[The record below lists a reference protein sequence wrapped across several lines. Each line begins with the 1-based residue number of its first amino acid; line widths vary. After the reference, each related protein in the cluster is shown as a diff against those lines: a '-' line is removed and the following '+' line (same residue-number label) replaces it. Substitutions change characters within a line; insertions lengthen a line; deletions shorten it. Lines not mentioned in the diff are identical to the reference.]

1 MRTMNSISQIK
12 VPPLMTRSHE
22 IASVVRD
29 EILRGQFRPGE
40 RLPSERDLAARFGA
54 SRGAVREALSQ
65 IEQLRLIDIQPGG
78 ARIKEVNDASIAVL
92 GPLLGMG
99 SIPDADLVDQF
110 LDTFSVLARFTATR
124 AIPKLSEA
132 QRIDLLT
139 QLDSMADD
147 LDSVESLQPKMRAF
161 LMTLGGIADNLV
173 VRLISNDLQAQFVE
187 RMLQLHPRPS
197 LKPES
202 LRELVA
208 GMRLGVQ
215 NGDGEAVASALDVHF
230 LSMRALVAQA
240 LASA

>member
-1 MRTMNSISQIK
+1 
-12 VPPLMTRSHE
+12 MTRSHE
-22 IASVVRD
+22 IAGVLRD

-92 GPLLGMG
+92 GPLLGLG
-99 SIPDADLVDQF
+99 SVPDAGLVDQF
-110 LDTFSVLARFTATR
+110 LDTFSALARFTATR
-124 AIPKLSEA
+124 AIPLITEM
-132 QRIDLLT
+132 QRTDLLA
-139 QLDSMADD
+139 QLDAMTDD
-147 LDSVESLQPKMRAF
+147 FGSVESLQPKMRAF
-161 LMTLGGIADNLV
+161 LLTLDRIADNLV

-187 RMLQLHPRPS
+187 RMLLLHPRPS

-202 LRELVA
+202 LQALVS
-208 GMRLGVQ
+208 GMRLGVE
-215 NGDGEAVASALDVHF
+215 NGDGEGVAAALDIHF

>member
-1 MRTMNSISQIK
+1 MNSITPIT
-12 VPPLMTRSHE
+12 VPPTMTRSHE
-22 IASVVRD
+22 IAGVLRD

-92 GPLLGMG
+92 GPLLGLG
-99 SIPDADLVDQF
+99 SAPDAGLVDQF
-110 LDTFSVLARFTATR
+110 LDTFSALARFTATR
-124 AIPKLSEA
+124 AIPRITET
-132 QRIDLLT
+132 QRTDLLA
-139 QLDSMADD
+139 QLDAMADD
-147 LDSVESLQPKMRAF
+147 LGSVESLQPKMRAF
-161 LMTLGGIADNLV
+161 LLTLDRIADNLV

-187 RMLQLHPRPS
+187 RMLLLHPRPS

-202 LRELVA
+202 LQALVS
-208 GMRLGVQ
+208 GMRLGVE
-215 NGDGEAVASALDVHF
+215 NGDGEGVAAALDIHF